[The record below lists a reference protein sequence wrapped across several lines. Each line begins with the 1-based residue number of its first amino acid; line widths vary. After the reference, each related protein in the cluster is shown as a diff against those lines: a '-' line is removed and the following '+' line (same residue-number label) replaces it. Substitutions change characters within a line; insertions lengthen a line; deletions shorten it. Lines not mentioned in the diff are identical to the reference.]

1 MSDMKSDLLEGG
13 PIPLIIQEFLAAQL
27 YDSVIL
33 MVFCV
38 AVFLLAGGFGWWLI
52 KHYDDAGM
60 FTVIS
65 IITMAF
71 CLGSTIIEARRVSKI
86 VNSPRSYAVE
96 FFPFVDYL
104 RDKREL

>member
-1 MSDMKSDLLEGG
+1 MSDMKKALLSEG

-27 YDSVIL
+27 YDSVII

-38 AVFLLAGGFGWWLI
+38 ALFLLAGGFLWWLI
-52 KHYDDAGM
+52 KHYNDDGM

-71 CLGSTIIEARRVSKI
+71 CLGSTITEARKVGKI

-104 RDKREL
+104 QDKKEL